1 MQSGTIRRLFSD
13 FFVAKGHREVPSSSL
28 VPADDPTLLFTNAG
42 MVQFKRTFLGQEQ
55 RDYLR
60 ATSCQKC
67 VRAGGKHNDLE
78 QVGHT
83 KRHHTFFE
91 MLGNFS
97 FGEYFKREAIAYA
110 WEFVT
115 SPTYLGISPDRLRVT
130 VHHSDTEARALWR
143 EISGLPDHRIY
154 GLGDQDNF
162 WQMGDTGPCG
172 PCTEIY
178 VDLETAG
185 KRGSGEAGKEEIIL
199 QAEFERLAEEGRFLE
214 IWNLVFMQYDRSAD
228 GTLTP
233 LPKPSVDTG
242 AGLER
247 IAAVMQG
254 EDDNFHTDLFLPLID
269 RVGELVGRPYDRSAD
284 ERGSYRVL
292 ADHAR
297 AVSFLLAD
305 GVYPSNEGRG
315 YVLRR
320 ILRRAVRHAWLLGRR
335 EPTLAQL
342 TDIVVS
348 QMGSVYPELHA
359 RAEYIH
365 EVTETEES
373 RFLETIE
380 GGLRRLDEIF
390 ASGTTAISGA
400 EAFKLYD
407 TFGFPIDLTQI
418 IAGERGVEV
427 DLAGFEQSLEEQRR
441 RSRDARVTPPMGTP
455 MIAEAPAIH
464 LIKPGRW
471 RSVKRGKQRFVGY
484 GRTEADTD
492 VLAFRQEGPRVD
504 LVLKENP
511 FYVESGGQVSDTG
524 AITGQGWSL
533 AVDAV
538 HKDAKGTVVSGT
550 FVEPF
555 EPTPLHAAVDAPRR
569 QDIER
574 NHSATHLV
582 HYVLRKRLGTHVR
595 QQGSL
600 VEPERLRFDFSHHGP
615 IDQATLPAIEAEV
628 NDLLLANAV
637 VETREMPYAEALA
650 LGAMAFFSEK
660 YGDVV
665 RVVQMGPS
673 IELCGGTH
681 VRSTGQIGT
690 FRFSGQTGV
699 AAGVRRIE
707 AVTGSGALR
716 AVRELEQRLISVAQA
731 LKAQPEHVLRRVEQL
746 LEERQRL
753 EARLAE
759 TLQSGASPLM
769 QGNVSN
775 VAGVELTMADTTS
788 DDRAELGRIADTFR
802 KGRRNAVLV
811 VFSSAGRGS
820 IHVTLTDDLV
830 NAGRKAGD
838 LVNRIAALSGGKGGG
853 RPHFASAGAGD
864 PERLSAT
871 RAATPELVTSWL
883 GGMAPAGTRGA

>member
-1 MQSGTIRRLFSD
+1 MQSGTIRRLFLD
-13 FFVAKGHREVPSSSL
+13 FFVSRGHREVPSSSL

-60 ATSCQKC
+60 ATTSQKC

-83 KRHHTFFE
+83 TRHHTFFE

-97 FGEYFKREAIAYA
+97 FGDYFKREAIAYA

-115 SPTYLGISPDRLRVT
+115 SAEYLGLAPDRLRVT
-130 VHHSDTEARALWR
+130 VHHTDSEARALWR

-154 GLGDQDNF
+154 GLGDKDNF

-172 PCTEIY
+172 PCTEIF
-178 VDLETAG
+178 VDLEPG
-185 KRGSGEAGKEEIIL
+185 QPGSGTWDEVIGQE
-199 QAEFERLAEEGRFLE
+199 EFEQLAEAGRFLE

-247 IAAVMQG
+247 IAAVMQN

-269 RVGELVGRPYDRSAD
+269 RVGELVGRSYDRNA
-284 ERGSYRVL
+284 ENRASYRVL

-335 EPTLAQL
+335 EPTLAPL
-342 TDIVVS
+342 TSIVVE
-348 QMGSVYPELHA
+348 QMGEVYPEL
-359 RAEYIH
+359 RAKADYLH
-365 EVTETEES
+365 EVTQTEET
-373 RFLETIE
+373 RFLETIG
-380 GGLRRLDEIF
+380 GGLRRLDEIIE
-390 ASGTTAISGA
+390 SGISTISGA

-418 IAGERGVEV
+418 IAGERGLEI
-427 DLAGFEQSLEEQRR
+427 DLAGFERALEEQRR
-441 RSRDARVTPPMGTP
+441 RSREARKTPAAGTAA
-455 MIAEAPAIH
+455 IKGKAPAVRTSQAG
-464 LIKPGRW
+464 KW
-471 RSVKRGKQRFVGY
+471 RNVKRGKQRFVGY

-492 VLAFRQEGPRVD
+492 ILAFRQDGPRVE
-504 LVLKENP
+504 LVLRENP
-511 FYVESGGQVSDTG
+511 FYAEAGGQVSDVG
-524 AITGQGWSL
+524 AITGDDWSL
-533 AVDAV
+533 TVDTV
-538 HKDAKGTVVSGT
+538 HKDSKGTVVGGT
-550 FVEPF
+550 FSDALD
-555 EPTPLHAAVDAPRR
+555 PTAVHAAVDAQRR
-569 QDIER
+569 HDIER

-582 HYVLRKRLGTHVR
+582 HYVLRQRLGNHVR

-600 VEPERLRFDFSHHGP
+600 VEPDRLRFDFSHHGP
-615 IDQATLPAIEAEV
+615 IDPATLQGIENEV
-628 NDLLLANAV
+628 NDLVLSNTAV
-637 VETREMPYAEALA
+637 DTREMPYADALG

-716 AVRELEQRLISVAQA
+716 AVRELEQRLAAVADA
-731 LKAQPEHVLRRVEQL
+731 LKAQPEHVVRRVEQL
-746 LEERQRL
+746 LQERQRL

-759 TLQSGASPLM
+759 TLRTGTGPALRSE
-769 QGNVSN
+769 VSSVN
-775 VAGVELTMADTTS
+775 GVELTLAETTS
-788 DDRAELGRIADTFR
+788 DDKTELGRIADQFR
-802 KGRRNAVLV
+802 EGKRNAVLV
-811 VFSSAGRGS
+811 LFSNAGRGS
-820 IHVTLTDDLV
+820 IHVTVTDDLV
-830 NAGRKAGD
+830 RAGHKAGD
-838 LVNRIAALSGGKGGG
+838 LVSRIAAVSGGKGGG

-864 PERLSAT
+864 PDRLSAA
-871 RAATPELVTSWL
+871 RAATPELVTTWL
-883 GGMAPAGTRGA
+883 GGFAAAETSGT